1 MGADGRVLTEVGFVL
16 HALPGVGT
24 RPLPCL
30 QLGVPVIKLLP
41 TGGRDSVEVAGCRF
55 PVDFDDWLV
64 VIPDHQKKVGHLRR
78 LPPRLLTEPEG
89 LHLFFL
95 LV

>member
-41 TGGRDSVEVAGCRF
+41 TGGRDSVEVAGCGF
-55 PVDFDDWLV
+55 LDGLGDSLV
-64 VIPDHQKKVGHLRR
+64 VIHDHQEEEFGYYSSLS
-78 LPPRLLTEPEG
+78 PRY
-89 LHLFFL
+89 
-95 LV
+95 